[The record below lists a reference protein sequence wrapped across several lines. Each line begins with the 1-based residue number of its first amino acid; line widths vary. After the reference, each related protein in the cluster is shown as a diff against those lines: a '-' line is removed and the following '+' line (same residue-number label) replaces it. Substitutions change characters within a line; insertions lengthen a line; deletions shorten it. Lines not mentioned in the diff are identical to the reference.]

1 MSLPGDK
8 STVVDV
14 KHLSFQAK
22 RSSGPGG
29 QHVNKVSTAITVSLD
44 LHTYPNFT
52 AWQKGLIRRRLA
64 GRISREGILRVTS
77 RKHRSQYA
85 NRKAA
90 LERLQTLISEAL
102 TPRRPRVP
110 TKPRRGAIQKR
121 LDQKTRRS
129 RVKQRRRRVGSED

>member
-1 MSLPGDK
+1 MSPLDK
-8 STVVDV
+8 SIVVDP
-14 KHLSFQAK
+14 KHLRFEAK

-29 QHVNKVSTAITVSLD
+29 QHVNKVSTAITVCLD
-44 LHTYPNFT
+44 LDAYPSFT
-52 AWQKGLIRRRLA
+52 ARQNRLIRRGLA

-90 LERLQTLISEAL
+90 FERLQALLAEAL

-110 TKPRRGAIQKR
+110 TKPRRGAVQKR
-121 LDQKTRRS
+121 LDQKTQRGQ
-129 RVKQRRRRVGSED
+129 VKQRRRRVDSED